1 LKAFG
6 ELHPEGFFYML
17 EISVDGA
24 QRTFD
29 LDNPQLPG
37 WVSENAF
44 SSGGYPYD
52 KKLKRSVYDTELEA
66 LQLEL
71 VKLQADRLETGT
83 RIVILFEGRDAA
95 GKGGTIGA
103 FREYLKP
110 RNARV
115 VALSKPTEIEQ
126 GQLYYQRYVKHLP
139 TAGDMTLYDRSWY
152 NRGGVE
158 PVMGF
163 CSDEQHRTFLIN
175 TPAFEKT
182 IVDDG
187 IKLFKFW
194 LNVGQEM
201 QIKRFHD
208 RRHNPLKSWK
218 LSPIDL
224 KALTKFEDYT
234 AARNS
239 MLQATHTEHA
249 PWTIVR
255 SNDKRRARLNAIR
268 FVLDGLDYANK
279 DPKAIGEIDPNIVG
293 LGPDFL
299 NAKGG

>member
-1 LKAFG
+1 
-6 ELHPEGFFYML
+6 ML
-17 EISVDGA
+17 EISVNGS
-24 QRTFD
+24 QQVFD
-29 LDNPQLPG
+29 LDNPKLPD
-37 WVSENAF
+37 WVEDYAF
-44 SSGGYPYD
+44 SSGGYPSA
-52 KKLKRSVYDTELEA
+52 KKMKRSDYEKELEA

-115 VALSKPTEIEQ
+115 VALSKPTEMEQ
-126 GQLYYQRYVKHLP
+126 GQLYYQRYAAHLP

-163 CSDEQHRTFLIN
+163 CSPEQHKTFLKN
-175 TPAFEKT
+175 TPPFEKML
-182 IVDDG
+182 IDDG
-187 IKLFKFW
+187 VKFFKFW

-218 LSPIDL
+218 LSPIDI
-224 KALTKFEDYT
+224 KALTKFDEYT
-234 AARNS
+234 TARDS
-239 MLQATHTEHA
+239 MLEATHTEHA
-249 PWTIVR
+249 PWTIIR

-268 FVLDGLDYANK
+268 CVLNALDYSNK
-279 DPKAIGEIDPNIVG
+279 KAEVIGQLDPKIIGS
-293 LGPDFL
+293 GPAFL
-299 NAKGG
+299 NAQGA

>member
-1 LKAFG
+1 
-6 ELHPEGFFYML
+6 ML

-163 CSDEQHRTFLIN
+163 CTDEQHRTFLKN
-175 TPAFEKT
+175 TPAFEKAL
-182 IVDDG
+182 VDDG

-268 FVLDGLDYANK
+268 FVLNGLNYANK

>member
-1 LKAFG
+1 
-6 ELHPEGFFYML
+6 ML
-17 EISVDGA
+17 TFSVNGSE
-24 QRTFD
+24 QSFD
-29 LDNPQLPG
+29 LDNPKLPN
-37 WVSENAF
+37 WVEDNAF
-44 SSGGYPYD
+44 SSGSYPYT
-52 KKLKRSVYDTELEA
+52 KKMKRGDYEEQLEA

-71 VKLQADRLETGT
+71 VKLQADRLENGT

-126 GQLYYQRYVKHLP
+126 GQLYYQRYIKHLP

-163 CSDEQHRTFLIN
+163 CSDEQHKTFLKN
-175 TPAFEKT
+175 TPAFEKM
-182 IVDDG
+182 ISDDG

-194 LNVGQEM
+194 LNVSQEM

-224 KALTKFEDYT
+224 KALTKFDDYT
-234 AARNS
+234 QARDS
-239 MLQATHTEHA
+239 MLATTHTEHA
-249 PWTIVR
+249 PWTIIR

-268 FVLDGLDYANK
+268 FVLNSLKYAGK
-279 DPKAIGEIDPNIVG
+279 DVQLIGKLDPKIIGS
-293 LGPDFL
+293 GPKFL
-299 NAKGG
+299 NASGA

>member
-1 LKAFG
+1 
-6 ELHPEGFFYML
+6 ML

-29 LDNPQLPG
+29 LDNPQLLG

-52 KKLKRSVYDTELEA
+52 KKLKRSVYETELEA

-158 PVMGF
+158 PVMRF
-163 CSDEQHRTFLIN
+163 CSDEQHRTFLKN

-224 KALTKFEDYT
+224 KALTKFEEYT

-268 FVLDGLDYANK
+268 FVLNGLNYANK

>member
-1 LKAFG
+1 
-6 ELHPEGFFYML
+6 ML

-163 CSDEQHRTFLIN
+163 CTDEQHKTFLEN

-268 FVLDGLDYANK
+268 FVLNGLDYANK